1 MISDYLYVYNA
12 DGLEKINVRGVFE
25 DPRDLVDFKECTG
38 GGCYSDDDHEFPIPM
53 DMLNLIN
60 SGILNGEL
68 QLLSGTLSD
77 TANDRMQDLKSVA
90 GRSQKQ

>member
-1 MISDYLYVYNA
+1 
-12 DGLEKINVRGVFE
+12 
-25 DPRDLVDFKECTG
+25 
-38 GGCYSDDDHEFPIPM
+38 M